1 MENVVV
7 NNTTDSVLS
16 VSYST
21 NTVNTTSVESVVVE
35 NDAGTVVTVGTDS
48 AVLIEVEQPT
58 VLVTGLVG
66 PAGPTGT
73 PEDETMFAKRVDFV
87 TDNEMYRG
95 EAVVGSSESNAVW
108 RIRKIIIAADSD
120 VTETWAGGTAN
131 FDKIWADRA
140 SLIYS

>member
-7 NNTTDSVLS
+7 NSTTDSVLS

-21 NTVNTTSVESVVVE
+21 NTVNTTSVESVVVS
-35 NDAGTVVTVGTDS
+35 NDAGNVITVGVDS

-95 EAVVGSSESNAVW
+95 EAAVGSSENLAVW
-108 RIRKIIIAADSD
+108 RIRKIVIGVDGD
-120 VTETWAGGTAN
+120 VTENWASGTAN
-131 FDKIWADRA
+131 FDKVWADRT
-140 SLIYS
+140 SLVYS